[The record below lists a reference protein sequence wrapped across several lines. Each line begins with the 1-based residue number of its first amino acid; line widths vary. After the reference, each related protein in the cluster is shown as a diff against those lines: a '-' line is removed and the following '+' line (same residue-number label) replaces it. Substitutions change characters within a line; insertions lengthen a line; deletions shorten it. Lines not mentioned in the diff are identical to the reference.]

1 MKYKS
6 DAYEAIHEN
15 ATAMY
20 EIGAISEEK
29 MREFNEMCLVQ
40 EPAPTTY
47 EVEKYEEPSVQVFE
61 HATA

>member
-20 EIGAISEEK
+20 EIGAISEKK
-29 MREFNEMCLVQ
+29 MREFDEMCLVQ
-40 EPAPTTY
+40 ETAPVY
-47 EVEKYEEPSVQVFE
+47 EAGNYGEPLVQVFE

>member
-6 DAYEAIHEN
+6 DAYEAIYED
-15 ATAMY
+15 ATALY

-40 EPAPTTY
+40 EGEPAY
-47 EVEKYEEPSVQVFE
+47 EAEKPADLVGSY
-61 HATA
+61 